1 MVPSTWP
8 RFDSAAGQLLN
19 VNSLGSH
26 PDFRKVACSLCGK
39 KVHELKKHML
49 THTDQR
55 PYSCENCQ
63 KGFTSRYALKI
74 HKRQHTN
81 ERPYICSHCAMDFLR
96 NSNLFKLLALT
107 DNGVSLFKITCSKW
121 GGRIGGP
128 LFFSQGL

>member
-1 MVPSTWP
+1 
-8 RFDSAAGQLLN
+8 
-19 VNSLGSH
+19 
-26 PDFRKVACSLCGK
+26 
-39 KVHELKKHML
+39 ML

-96 NSNLFKLLALT
+96 KYL
-107 DNGVSLFKITCSKW
+107 C
-121 GGRIGGP
+121 
-128 LFFSQGL
+128 

>member
-1 MVPSTWP
+1 MTSKLV
-8 RFDSAAGQLLN
+8 LLCRWYH
-19 VNSLGSH
+19 VKAFSRRCRSY
-26 PDFRKVACSLCGK
+26 PDFRKVACLLCGK

-96 NSNLFKLLALT
+96 KYL
-107 DNGVSLFKITCSKW
+107 C
-121 GGRIGGP
+121 
-128 LFFSQGL
+128 